1 MLCRKIVC
9 VGRNYRGHI
18 AEMRSEDPTE
28 PVLFLKPPSSL
39 IGDGDPIL
47 LPRGI
52 GRVDHE
58 AELAVIIG
66 NRGKN
71 VLVEDAGDCIAQVA
85 VFNDVTARDL
95 QATAKKKGLPWTIS
109 KGIDTFSPISNTCPV
124 ENVEDLQ
131 DLDIELRVN
140 GVIRQRGSTSEM
152 IFSVAELVAYISRWM
167 TLEEGDII
175 ATGTPEGVGPIQPGD
190 TIEVV
195 IPKVG
200 RLANPVRS
208 L

>member
-1 MLCRKIVC
+1 MK
-9 VGRNYRGHI
+9 
-18 AEMRSEDPTE
+18 SEYPME

-71 VLVEDAGDCIAQVA
+71 VPVKDALDCIAHVA

-109 KGIDTFSPISNTCPV
+109 KGIDTFSPISDACPV
-124 ENVEDLQ
+124 EDVEDLQ

-140 GVIRQRGSTSEM
+140 GVVRQRGSTSEM

-175 ATGTPEGVGPIQPGD
+175 TTGTPEGVGPIQPGD
-190 TIEVV
+190 TIEVA

>member
-18 AEMRSEDPTE
+18 AEMKSEGPME

-39 IGDGDPIL
+39 IGDGDSIL

-71 VLVEDAGDCIAQVA
+71 VPVEDALDCIAQVA

-95 QATAKKKGLPWTIS
+95 QATAKKRGLPWTTS
-109 KGIDTFSPISNTCPV
+109 KGIDTFSPISDSCPV

-167 TLEEGDII
+167 KLEEGDII
-175 ATGTPEGVGPIQPGD
+175 ATGTPEGVGPIHPGD
-190 TIEVV
+190 LIEVV

-200 RLANPVRS
+200 RLANPVQS

>member
-1 MLCRKIVC
+1 VLCRKIVC

-152 IFSVAELVAYISRWM
+152 IFSVAELVAYISQWM

-200 RLANPVRS
+200 RLANSVRS

>member
-1 MLCRKIVC
+1 MK
-9 VGRNYRGHI
+9 
-18 AEMRSEDPTE
+18 SEDPME

-39 IGDGDPIL
+39 IGDGDSIL

-52 GRVDHE
+52 GRIDHE

-71 VLVEDAGDCIAQVA
+71 VPVEDALDCIAQVA

-109 KGIDTFSPISNTCPV
+109 KGIDTFSPISDSCSV

-140 GVIRQRGSTSEM
+140 GVTRQRGSTSEM

-167 TLEEGDII
+167 KLEEGDII

-190 TIEVV
+190 LIEVV

-200 RLANPVRS
+200 RLANPVQS

>member
-1 MLCRKIVC
+1 
-9 VGRNYRGHI
+9 
-18 AEMRSEDPTE
+18 MRSEDPTE

-71 VLVEDAGDCIAQVA
+71 VLVEDALDCIAQVA

-109 KGIDTFSPISNTCPV
+109 KGIDTFSPMSDTCPV

>member
-1 MLCRKIVC
+1 VLCRKIVC

-152 IFSVAELVAYISRWM
+152 IFSVAELVAYISQWM

>member
-9 VGRNYRGHI
+9 VGRNYHGHI
-18 AEMRSEDPTE
+18 AEMKSEDPME

-39 IGDGDPIL
+39 IGDGDSIL

-52 GRVDHE
+52 GRIDHE

-71 VLVEDAGDCIAQVA
+71 VPVEDALDCIAQVA

-109 KGIDTFSPISNTCPV
+109 KGIDTFSPISDSCPV

-167 TLEEGDII
+167 KLEEGDII

-190 TIEVV
+190 LIEVV

-200 RLANPVRS
+200 RLANPVQS

>member
-18 AEMRSEDPTE
+18 AEMKSEDQME

-39 IGDGDPIL
+39 IGDGDSIL

-71 VLVEDAGDCIAQVA
+71 VPVEDALDCIAQVA

-109 KGIDTFSPISNTCPV
+109 KGIDTFSPISDLCPV
-124 ENVEDLQ
+124 ENVENLQ

-140 GVIRQRGSTSEM
+140 GVIRQRGSTSDM
-152 IFSVAELVAYISRWM
+152 IFSIAELVAYISRWM
-167 TLEEGDII
+167 KLEEGDII
-175 ATGTPEGVGPIQPGD
+175 ATGTPEGVGPIHPGD
-190 TIEVV
+190 LIEVV

-200 RLANPVRS
+200 RLANPVQS

>member
-1 MLCRKIVC
+1 VLCRKIVC

-95 QATAKKKGLPWTIS
+95 QVTAKKKGLPWTIS
-109 KGIDTFSPISNTCPV
+109 KGIDTFSPMSDTCPV

-190 TIEVV
+190 TIEVA

-200 RLANPVRS
+200 RLANPVRA

>member
-1 MLCRKIVC
+1 MLCRKVVC

-18 AEMRSEDPTE
+18 AEMRSEYPME

-71 VLVEDAGDCIAQVA
+71 VLVEDALDCIAQVA

-109 KGIDTFSPISNTCPV
+109 KGIDTFSPISNACPV

-140 GVIRQRGSTSEM
+140 GVVRQRGSTSEM
-152 IFSVAELVAYISRWM
+152 VFSVAELVAYISRWM

-200 RLANPVRS
+200 ILANPVHS

>member
-152 IFSVAELVAYISRWM
+152 IFSVAELVAYISQWM